1 MRQIWQKWSRKIG
14 ASVVGL
20 GLIAASTGVWSASG
34 APLPRC
40 AVSDNA
46 FYVFRFTEGNP
57 AKVALSSVK
66 VLPSLAPA
74 APFGQTS
81 VPTGVTPGT
90 VAAGMNPKDGYIY
103 AIRGVSGDTF
113 DAPSP
118 IYYQDFRAFQ
128 VLRYG
133 AAGVDN
139 LGVIDA
145 SGFQM
150 TGTTPPHSVFDPS
163 PNPNFNAADI
173 DPITGN
179 LMVGLLRTGNYL
191 DGKTRQSR
199 LLRIDITANPPKLLS
214 VLTLSPDIPLDQSGD
229 FAIDADGKYAY
240 GIGYSAPKL
249 PPSVSAPA
257 SIFWR
262 ADLTTGAVTTV
273 ANLPS
278 SSVLALGM
286 AYLAGAAPLATELNS
301 KAGNLPYGG
310 AALLPDGTF
319 AFYANQTADSSF
331 YTSPHPLSSATG
343 KVLNIKADGTIL
355 GYLDITPGS
364 DSADATQCLPPL
376 PVVTLSCT
384 PDTLVDAASKVST
397 CTITSDTAAP
407 TGGLS
412 VALTLPAS
420 NPTRYTTTCAS
431 PILIKAGE
439 KTAQCT
445 ITAVENTVPGD
456 GSATATLALATP
468 AAGAPYTLGTPT
480 SATVTVNNDDDYVA
494 NLTCTPT
501 TLVDAPNN
509 VSTCTLTL
517 NGAAPSGGLTVGI
530 TPPGA
535 STRYTTT
542 CGTSLTVPQGQT
554 STTCTITATPNTTPG
569 DGNVNAVVT
578 IKPAD
583 GYQVGPNASATVAVN
598 NDDGEVP
605 VTAIPTLSQWAL
617 ALLSLGLMGGAWRQR
632 RC

>member
-1 MRQIWQKWSRKIG
+1 MGLMMSVAATAQVAPVSPLPACTGPQGFYLAKFTGG
-14 ASVVGL
+14 A
-20 GLIAASTGVWSASG
+20 AAS
-34 APLPRC
+34 
-40 AVSDNA
+40 
-46 FYVFRFTEGNP
+46 Y
-57 AKVALSSVK
+57 SSIHHVE
-66 VLPSLAPA
+66 LAPSLTDAMLL
-74 APFGQTS
+74 
-81 VPTGVTPGT
+81 TGSATGTPGT
-90 VAAGMNPKDGYIY
+90 VAMGMGADGALYALSSDETNTNNNKILRYDAAGKTQV
-103 AIRGVSGDTF
+103 AVVTGVSL
-113 DAPSP
+113 P
-118 IYYQDFRAFQ
+118 
-128 VLRYG
+128 
-133 AAGVDN
+133 
-139 LGVIDA
+139 A
-145 SGFQM
+145 S
-150 TGTTPPHSVFDPS
+150 
-163 PNPNFNAADI
+163 NFNAADI
-173 DPITGN
+173 DLSTSTATYPGDLIAGFFRVDYDRTGAWRN
-179 LMVGLLRTGNYL
+179 KLLRINTLTGAAQTIAL
-191 DGKTRQSR
+191 TGASIPGLVSGDFVVSKDGKTVYGISYDTQNQTMTVAGQTRTLAVPVSIPWQIALSGNSGVVT
-199 LLRIDITANPPKLLS
+199 LGTAGTYGAMGTARVYVNG
-214 VLTLSPDIPLDQSGD
+214 VEQSG
-229 FAIDADGKYAY
+229 AG
-240 GIGYSAPKL
+240 L
-249 PPSVSAPA
+249 PL
-257 SIFWR
+257 R
-262 ADLTTGAVTTV
+262 
-273 ANLPS
+273 LP
-278 SSVLALGM
+278 VGV
-286 AYLAGAAPLATELNS
+286 
-301 KAGNLPYGG
+301 PYGG
-310 AALLPDGTF
+310 AAMLPNDNL
-319 AFYANQTADSSF
+319 AFYFN
-331 YTSPHPLSSATG
+331 G
-343 KVLNIKADGTIL
+343 
-355 GYLDITPGS
+355 ITPTEIYRSVVGPATTTIVVDAMDPHTMVVSPGTYMTPASASPKTITAMTPRS
-364 DSADATQCLPPL
+364 DSADGASCPL
-376 PVVTLSCT
+376 PRITLSCA
-384 PDTLVDAASKVST
+384 PPTLVDAASKVST

-439 KTAQCT
+439 KAAQCT